1 MLSKAISM
9 QSSSPKWKRLHVLGL
24 IQDMLCLGILH
35 FRTTYFQWYSSL
47 ESNIYPLRNSRFS
60 LKFYVSRRLTYSM
73 IISAFQSPLWV
84 LILGSF
90 GDLLC
95 LCGWR
100 YRRMRSSIDQ
110 RMAQGLNGEYKVGS
124 SAVIEQ
130 AKIELAE
137 YFDGNEQSSPSH
149 ILVVGSDF

>member
-1 MLSKAISM
+1 
-9 QSSSPKWKRLHVLGL
+9 
-24 IQDMLCLGILH
+24 
-35 FRTTYFQWYSSL
+35 
-47 ESNIYPLRNSRFS
+47 
-60 LKFYVSRRLTYSM
+60 
-73 IISAFQSPLWV
+73 
-84 LILGSF
+84 
-90 GDLLC
+90 
-95 LCGWR
+95 
-100 YRRMRSSIDQ
+100 MRSSIDQ